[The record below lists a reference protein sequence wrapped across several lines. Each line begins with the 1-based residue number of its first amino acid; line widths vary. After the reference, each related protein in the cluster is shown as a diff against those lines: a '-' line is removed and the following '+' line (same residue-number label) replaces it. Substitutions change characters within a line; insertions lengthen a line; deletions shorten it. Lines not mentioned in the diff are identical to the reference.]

1 MAAGADLY
9 TAMREVQVPEH
20 LDVGEGYGKTSWNV
34 RAIWEMYA
42 GWFQHRSTTELYGV
56 APHSIAGDVV
66 HAAGADALVEAA
78 RAHTALGRPV
88 QALHLTDLVL
98 AAEPATTGA
107 RAAAHRCTRSTAGR
121 HRELLGE
128 GLAHQIDQRTED
140 ARMNSLTFDYTGANV
155 LVTGGTAGIGNGIA
169 QAFAKAGA
177 AVTITGTRASAA
189 DYDDDLSAFTYHQCQ
204 VRDTDSVDALAASLG
219 DLDILINNAG
229 GPYPAGDEYDPEGY
243 VASVT
248 QNMFGPM
255 RLTMKCYDRL
265 KSSNAP
271 GGASVVNIVSMSAFR
286 SAVFVP
292 GYASSKMGL
301 IALTMN
307 LARRWANDGIR
318 VNAVAPGLIDTRM
331 THPRWASPKSWTS
344 RSDSHAARPA
354 GHTAGLRRCGVV
366 LCTDAASYITGT
378 SIAVD
383 GGYLTV

>member
-1 MAAGADLY
+1 L
-9 TAMREVQVPEH
+9 
-20 LDVGEGYGKTSWNV
+20 
-34 RAIWEMYA
+34 I
-42 GWFQHRSTTELYGV
+42 
-56 APHSIAGDVV
+56 
-66 HAAGADALVEAA
+66 
-78 RAHTALGRPV
+78 
-88 QALHLTDLVL
+88 
-98 AAEPATTGA
+98 
-107 RAAAHRCTRSTAGR
+107 
-121 HRELLGE
+121 
-128 GLAHQIDQRTED
+128 
-140 ARMNSLTFDYTGANV
+140 FDYTGANV

-169 QAFAKAGA
+169 TAFAKAGA
-177 AVTITGTRASAA
+177 AVTITGTRASTA

-204 VRDTDSVDALAASLG
+204 VRDPGSIDALADSLG
-219 DLDILINNAG
+219 DLDVLVNNAG

-265 KSSNAP
+265 KSSNTP

-331 THPRWASPKSWTS
+331 TH
-344 RSDSHAARPA
+344 AAMGIPEVMDVEIGFHTPLGRPGTPGDCA
-354 GHTAGLRRCGVV
+354 GAVLF
-366 LCTDAASYITGT
+366 LCTDAASYVTGT

>member
-1 MAAGADLY
+1 
-9 TAMREVQVPEH
+9 V
-20 LDVGEGYGKTSWNV
+20 
-34 RAIWEMYA
+34 
-42 GWFQHRSTTELYGV
+42 
-56 APHSIAGDVV
+56 
-66 HAAGADALVEAA
+66 
-78 RAHTALGRPV
+78 
-88 QALHLTDLVL
+88 
-98 AAEPATTGA
+98 
-107 RAAAHRCTRSTAGR
+107 
-121 HRELLGE
+121 
-128 GLAHQIDQRTED
+128 
-140 ARMNSLTFDYTGANV
+140 NSLTFDYSGANV

-169 QAFAKAGA
+169 NAFAKAGA
-177 AVTITGTRASAA
+177 AVTITGTRASTD
-189 DYDDDLSAFTYHQCQ
+189 DYPESDLSGFTYRQCQ
-204 VRDTDSVDALAASLG
+204 VRDPDSIDALADSLG
-219 DLDILINNAG
+219 DLDVLVNNAG
-229 GPYPAGDEYDPEGY
+229 GPYPAGDEYDPDGY
-243 VASVT
+243 MASVT

-331 THPRWASPKSWTS
+331 THPAMSIPEVMDVEIGFHTPLG
-344 RSDSHAARPA
+344 RPGTPEDCA
-354 GHTAGLRRCGVV
+354 GAVLF

-378 SIAVD
+378 SVAVD